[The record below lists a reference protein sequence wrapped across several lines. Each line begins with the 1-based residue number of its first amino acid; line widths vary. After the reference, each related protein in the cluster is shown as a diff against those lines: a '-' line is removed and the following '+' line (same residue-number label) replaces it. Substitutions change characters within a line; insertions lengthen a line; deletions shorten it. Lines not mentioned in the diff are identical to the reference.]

1 MRKGFAYFVL
11 SIILCFTMI
20 VPSFAESIPSPSTA
34 GPSGDITTLAGQ
46 FIDDLKSS
54 DYEKAGALLD
64 DTLKNALP
72 QDKLKQLWDSL
83 QAQSGTYEKQVASK
97 VEKADAYQNVTVTC
111 QFEQA
116 YIDFIITF
124 DAAEKIAGLHFNQ
137 STYTGDSVKMPDSV
151 TEKDVTVGSGEWK
164 LPGTLTMPKGKGPF
178 YAVVLVHG
186 SGPNDRDETIG
197 PNKPFRD
204 LAWGLAS
211 QGIAVL
217 RYDKRTKV
225 YATKLQAAGGI
236 ITVKEES
243 VDDALAAVTLLKNT
257 SGINKKKI
265 FVAGHSLGGMLI
277 PRIGAGDTGIAGLVS
292 LAGPARPLEDITLEQ
307 CVYLLSLDTA
317 SAKADKDKYLSQIKA
332 QVKAIKDPKLS
343 AKTPASQLLGI
354 PAKYWLDLRG
364 YNPPAAASRL
374 KQPILILQG
383 GRDYQVT
390 SVDFKLWKAG
400 CSAKKNMTYMF
411 YSDLNHLFMTGK
423 GKSTPQE
430 YEQPGHISEKV
441 LKDIGTWIKRN

>member
-1 MRKGFAYFVL
+1 MRKGFAYIAL
-11 SIILCFTMI
+11 SMVFCFTMI
-20 VPSFAESIPSPSTA
+20 VPSYAESGTSAA
-34 GPSGDITTLAGQ
+34 GASDDITALAGQ
-46 FIDDLKSS
+46 FIEQLNSG
-54 DYEKAGALLD
+54 DYEKAIVQFD
-64 DTLKNALP
+64 STLANALP

-83 QAQSGTYEKQVASK
+83 QTQSGVYNKQVASK
-97 VEKADAYQNVTVTC
+97 VEKVNAYQNVTVTC
-111 QFEQA
+111 QFGQA
-116 YIDFIITF
+116 YIDFVVTF

-137 STYTGDSVKMPDSV
+137 STYADQVKMPDSI

-186 SGPNDRDETIG
+186 SGPNDRDETLG

-225 YATKLQAAGGI
+225 YASKIQASGGS

-243 VDDALAAVTLLKNT
+243 IDDALAAVRLLKNT
-257 SGINKKKI
+257 PGINLKKI

-277 PRIGAGDTGIAGLVS
+277 PRIGAGDGSIAGLVS
-292 LAGPARPLEDITLEQ
+292 LAGPARPLEDIMLEQ
-307 CVYLLSLDTA
+307 NEYLLSLDTT
-317 SAKADKDKYLSQIKA
+317 SAKADKDKYLAQVKA

-343 AKTPASQLLGI
+343 LNTPAAQLLGA

-364 YNPPAAASRL
+364 YNPPALAVRL
-374 KQPILILQG
+374 KQPVLVLQG

-390 SVDFKLWKAG
+390 SADYKLWQTG
-400 CSAKKNMTYMF
+400 CSTKKNMTYIF

-430 YEQPGHISEKV
+430 YENPGHVSEKAI
-441 LKDIGTWIKRN
+441 KDIGTWIKRN